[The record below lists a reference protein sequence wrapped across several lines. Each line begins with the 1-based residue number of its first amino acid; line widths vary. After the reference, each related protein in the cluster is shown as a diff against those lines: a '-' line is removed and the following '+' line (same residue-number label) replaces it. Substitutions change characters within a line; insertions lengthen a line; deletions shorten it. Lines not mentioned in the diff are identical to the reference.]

1 MSDPLWP
8 QGLQHVRPPCPLPT
22 LGVHS
27 NSRPLSWWCH
37 PTTSSLVIPF
47 SSCLQSFPA
56 SRSFQM
62 SQFLA
67 SGGQDI
73 GVSASTSVLPMNI
86 QDWFPLGW
94 TSYSPWISL
103 DLLAV
108 QGTLKSVL
116 QHHNSKASILQR
128 SAFFIVQLSHPY
140 MNTGKTIALT
150 RWTFVESESEVAQSH
165 LTLCDP
171 VVCSLPGSS
180 IHGIFQARVM
190 EWVAIS
196 FSRGSSQPTGQ
207 THVSHIAGRHFTVWA
222 TLCCQGNISAF

>member
-1 MSDPLWP
+1 MTFFKVTFGHLLYQIMIVGPLVVGLFILGIKQHFLPSEIISWNYLLPSWTHQPIRGQPGQCPPLWLLVQFGHSVMSDPLWP
-8 QGLQHVRPPCPLPT
+8 HGLQHVRPPCPLPT

-56 SRSFQM
+56 SGSFQM

-67 SGGQDI
+67 SGSQDI

-116 QHHNSKASILQR
+116 
-128 SAFFIVQLSHPY
+128 
-140 MNTGKTIALT
+140 
-150 RWTFVESESEVAQSH
+150 
-165 LTLCDP
+165 
-171 VVCSLPGSS
+171 
-180 IHGIFQARVM
+180 
-190 EWVAIS
+190 
-196 FSRGSSQPTGQ
+196 
-207 THVSHIAGRHFTVWA
+207 
-222 TLCCQGNISAF
+222 